1 MEVLCDVPSML
12 RCHQCGELDIL
23 CMEDEIHGKDCALS
37 LRLLCENCGWKHS
50 FYTSKQQGK
59 GFEVNKRIVYGMT
72 SLGKEHAG
80 AKELF
85 TLMNMPPPPDEEKLF
100 EDFQRRYRYV

>member
-12 RCHQCGELDIL
+12 GCHQCGELDLL
-23 CMEDEIHGKDCALS
+23 CMEDEIHGKDCASS
-37 LRLLCENCGWKHS
+37 LRLLYENCGRKHS

-100 EDFQRRYRYV
+100 EDFQRSYV